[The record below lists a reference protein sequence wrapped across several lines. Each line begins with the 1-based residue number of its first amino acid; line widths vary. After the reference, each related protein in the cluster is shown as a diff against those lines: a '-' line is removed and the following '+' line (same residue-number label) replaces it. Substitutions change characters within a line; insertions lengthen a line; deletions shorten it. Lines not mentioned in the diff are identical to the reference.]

1 LGANGKNMG
10 KRKEMDMEERDQERG
25 FESFGD
31 LAGTPMYDLIT
42 LIAHAKTDP
51 EHVGPFTLKGIKKFA
66 GEIRKKY
73 VITRD
78 QDKALMIGDEFL
90 DSPYFDFIAKVWD
103 FTDGD
108 PRNIE
113 FANQL
118 VEAGFKVTKVEDASK
133 V

>member
-1 LGANGKNMG
+1 
-10 KRKEMDMEERDQERG
+10 MEERDQERG
-25 FESFGD
+25 FESFAD
-31 LAGTPMYDLIT
+31 LAGSPMFKAIRDIVDK
-42 LIAHAKTDP
+42 KTNRT
-51 EHVGPFTLKGIKKFA
+51 HMGSFTLKGIKDFA
-66 GEIRKKY
+66 GDIRKKY
-73 VITRD
+73 MITRD

-108 PRNIE
+108 PKNIE

-118 VEAGFKVTKVEDASK
+118 VEDGFKVTKVEDASE